1 MKKVIILSICL
12 LFLATACTNKNESK
26 STSPKKEET
35 TKEIVLVTE
44 NTDKEESVSDDE
56 VVEYIND
63 VTNEVSE
70 LDSEK
75 SLSQKTKESLKK
87 TFITLTDFIFYDG
100 TIKGKTFKE
109 LSSEAQEKVLE
120 LYEKLDS
127 KIESVFPNYKEEIK
141 DTSTKT
147 SYSKVKEKAKELKE
161 KIKSIY
167 IERVGEDTYQK
178 EMEIIENTKDKV
190 VEKASPVISDVKD
203 KAKETYTK
211 TKDKLDKWYKNFK
224 ESSE

>member
-44 NTDKEESVSDDE
+44 NTNKEEPVSDDE
-56 VVEYIND
+56 VVEYINN

-70 LDSEK
+70 LNSEK

-147 SYSKVKEKAKELKE
+147 YSKVKEKAKELKE
-161 KIKSIY
+161 TIKSIY

-178 EMEIIENTKDKV
+178 EMEIIENTKDKL
-190 VEKASPVISDVKD
+190 VEKASPIISDVKD

>member
-44 NTDKEESVSDDE
+44 NTDKEEPVSDDE
-56 VVEYIND
+56 VVEYINN

-70 LDSEK
+70 FNSEK

-147 SYSKVKEKAKELKE
+147 YSKVKEKAKELKE

>member
-44 NTDKEESVSDDE
+44 NTNKEEPVSDDE
-56 VVEYIND
+56 VVEYINN

-70 LDSEK
+70 LNSEK

-147 SYSKVKEKAKELKE
+147 YSKVKEKAKELKE
-161 KIKSIY
+161 TIKSIY

-190 VEKASPVISDVKD
+190 VEKASPIISDVKD

>member
-1 MKKVIILSICL
+1 MKKVVILSICL

-26 STSPKKEET
+26 STSPKEET

-147 SYSKVKEKAKELKE
+147 YSKVKE

>member
-87 TFITLTDFIFYDG
+87 AFITLTDFIFYDG

-147 SYSKVKEKAKELKE
+147 YSKVKEKAKELKE

-190 VEKASPVISDVKD
+190 VEKASPIISDVKA

>member
-44 NTDKEESVSDDE
+44 NTDKEEPVSDDE
-56 VVEYIND
+56 VVEYINN

-70 LDSEK
+70 LNSEK

-147 SYSKVKEKAKELKE
+147 YSKVKEKAKELKE

-190 VEKASPVISDVKD
+190 VEKASPIISDVKD

>member
-1 MKKVIILSICL
+1 MKKVVVLSICL

-44 NTDKEESVSDDE
+44 NTDKEEPVSDDE
-56 VVEYIND
+56 VVEYINN

-70 LDSEK
+70 LNSEK

-147 SYSKVKEKAKELKE
+147 YSKVKEKAKELKE
-161 KIKSIY
+161 TIKSIY

-190 VEKASPVISDVKD
+190 VEKASPIISDVKD

>member
-44 NTDKEESVSDDE
+44 NTDKEEPVSDDE
-56 VVEYIND
+56 VVEYINN

-147 SYSKVKEKAKELKE
+147 YSKVKEKAKELKE

-190 VEKASPVISDVKD
+190 VEKASPIISDVKD

>member
-1 MKKVIILSICL
+1 MKKVVILSICL

-35 TKEIVLVTE
+35 TKEIVFVTE
-44 NTDKEESVSDDE
+44 NTDKEEPVSDDE

-147 SYSKVKEKAKELKE
+147 YSKVKEKAKELKE
-161 KIKSIY
+161 TIKSIY

>member
-44 NTDKEESVSDDE
+44 NTNKEEPVSDDE
-56 VVEYIND
+56 VVEYINN

-70 LDSEK
+70 LNSEK

-127 KIESVFPNYKEEIK
+127 KIESIFPNYKEEIK

-147 SYSKVKEKAKELKE
+147 YSKVKEKAKELKE

>member
-1 MKKVIILSICL
+1 MKKVVILSICL

-147 SYSKVKEKAKELKE
+147 YSKVKEKAKELKE

-190 VEKASPVISDVKD
+190 VEKASPIISDVKA

>member
-44 NTDKEESVSDDE
+44 NTDKEEPVSDDE
-56 VVEYIND
+56 VVEYINN

-70 LDSEK
+70 LNSEK

-147 SYSKVKEKAKELKE
+147 YSKVKEKAKELKE

>member
-1 MKKVIILSICL
+1 MKKVVILSICL

-44 NTDKEESVSDDE
+44 NTNKEEPVSDDE
-56 VVEYIND
+56 VVEYINN

-70 LDSEK
+70 LNSEK

-147 SYSKVKEKAKELKE
+147 YSKVKEKAKELKE

-167 IERVGEDTYQK
+167 IERVGKDTYQK

-190 VEKASPVISDVKD
+190 VEKASPIISDVKD

>member
-1 MKKVIILSICL
+1 MKKVVILSICL
-12 LFLATACTNKNESK
+12 LFLVTACTNKNESK

-147 SYSKVKEKAKELKE
+147 YSKVKEKAKELKE
-161 KIKSIY
+161 TIKSIY
-167 IERVGEDTYQK
+167 IERVGEDTYKK

-190 VEKASPVISDVKD
+190 VEKASPIISDVKA

>member
-1 MKKVIILSICL
+1 MKKVVILSICL

-26 STSPKKEET
+26 STSPKKEKT
-35 TKEIVLVTE
+35 TKEIVFVTE
-44 NTDKEESVSDDE
+44 NTDKEEPVSDDE

-75 SLSQKTKESLKK
+75 SLSQKSKESLKK

-147 SYSKVKEKAKELKE
+147 YSKVKEKAKELKE
-161 KIKSIY
+161 TIKSIY

>member
-44 NTDKEESVSDDE
+44 NTNKEEPVSDDE
-56 VVEYIND
+56 VVEYINN

-70 LDSEK
+70 LNSEK

-109 LSSEAQEKVLE
+109 LSSEAQERVLE

-147 SYSKVKEKAKELKE
+147 YSKAKEKAKELKE

-178 EMEIIENTKDKV
+178 EMEIIENTKDKL
-190 VEKASPVISDVKD
+190 VEKASPIISDVKD

>member
-1 MKKVIILSICL
+1 MKKVVILSICL

-44 NTDKEESVSDDE
+44 NTNKEEPVSDDE
-56 VVEYIND
+56 VVEYINN

-70 LDSEK
+70 LNSEK

-127 KIESVFPNYKEEIK
+127 KIESIFPNYKEEIK

-147 SYSKVKEKAKELKE
+147 YSKVKEKAKELKE

-190 VEKASPVISDVKD
+190 VEKASPIISDVKD

>member
-44 NTDKEESVSDDE
+44 NTNKEEPVSDDE
-56 VVEYIND
+56 VVEYINN

-70 LDSEK
+70 LNSEK

-147 SYSKVKEKAKELKE
+147 YSKAKEKAKELKE

-178 EMEIIENTKDKV
+178 EMEIIENTKDKL
-190 VEKASPVISDVKD
+190 VEKASPIISDVKD

>member
-1 MKKVIILSICL
+1 MKKVVILSICL

-44 NTDKEESVSDDE
+44 NTNKEEPVSDDE
-56 VVEYIND
+56 VVEYINN

-70 LDSEK
+70 LNSEK

-120 LYEKLDS
+120 LYERLDS

-147 SYSKVKEKAKELKE
+147 YSKVKEKAKELKE

-190 VEKASPVISDVKD
+190 VEKASPIISDVKD

>member
-35 TKEIVLVTE
+35 TKEIVFVTE
-44 NTDKEESVSDDE
+44 NTDKEEPVSDDE

-147 SYSKVKEKAKELKE
+147 YSKVKEKAKELKE

-190 VEKASPVISDVKD
+190 VEKASPIISDVKD

>member
-44 NTDKEESVSDDE
+44 NTDKEEPVSDDE
-56 VVEYIND
+56 VVEYINN

-70 LDSEK
+70 LNSEK

-127 KIESVFPNYKEEIK
+127 KIESIFPNYKEEIK

-147 SYSKVKEKAKELKE
+147 YSKVKEKAKELKE

-190 VEKASPVISDVKD
+190 VEKASPIISDVKD

>member
-44 NTDKEESVSDDE
+44 NTDKEEPVSDDE

-147 SYSKVKEKAKELKE
+147 YSKVKEKAKELKE

-190 VEKASPVISDVKD
+190 VEKASPIISDVKD

>member
-35 TKEIVLVTE
+35 TKEIVFVTE
-44 NTDKEESVSDDE
+44 NTDKEEPVSDDE

-147 SYSKVKEKAKELKE
+147 YSKIKEKAKELKE
-161 KIKSIY
+161 TIKSIY

-178 EMEIIENTKDKV
+178 EMEIIEKTKDKV

>member
-44 NTDKEESVSDDE
+44 NTNKEEPVSDDE
-56 VVEYIND
+56 VVEYINN

-70 LDSEK
+70 LNSEK

-147 SYSKVKEKAKELKE
+147 YSKVKEKTKELKE

-190 VEKASPVISDVKD
+190 VEKASPIISDVKE

>member
-127 KIESVFPNYKEEIK
+127 KIESIFPNYKEEIK

-147 SYSKVKEKAKELKE
+147 YSKVKEKAKELKE
-161 KIKSIY
+161 TIKSIY

>member
-1 MKKVIILSICL
+1 MKKVVILSICL

-35 TKEIVLVTE
+35 TKEIVFVTE
-44 NTDKEESVSDDE
+44 NTDKEEPVSDDE

-147 SYSKVKEKAKELKE
+147 YSKVKEKAKELKE
-161 KIKSIY
+161 TIKSIY

-178 EMEIIENTKDKV
+178 EMEIIEKTKDKV

>member
-1 MKKVIILSICL
+1 MKKVVILSICL

-44 NTDKEESVSDDE
+44 NTNKEEPVSDDE
-56 VVEYIND
+56 VVEYINN

-70 LDSEK
+70 LNSEK

-127 KIESVFPNYKEEIK
+127 KIESIFPNYKEEIK

-147 SYSKVKEKAKELKE
+147 YSKVKEKAKE
-161 KIKSIY
+161 
-167 IERVGEDTYQK
+167 
-178 EMEIIENTKDKV
+178 
-190 VEKASPVISDVKD
+190 
-203 KAKETYTK
+203 
-211 TKDKLDKWYKNFK
+211 
-224 ESSE
+224 

>member
-1 MKKVIILSICL
+1 MKKVVILSICL

-44 NTDKEESVSDDE
+44 NTDKEEPVSDDE
-56 VVEYIND
+56 VVEYINN

-70 LDSEK
+70 LNSEK

-147 SYSKVKEKAKELKE
+147 YSKVKEKAKELKE

-190 VEKASPVISDVKD
+190 VEKASPIISDVKD

>member
-44 NTDKEESVSDDE
+44 NTDKEEPVSDDE
-56 VVEYIND
+56 VVEYINN

-70 LDSEK
+70 LNSEK

-147 SYSKVKEKAKELKE
+147 YSKVKEKAKELKE
-161 KIKSIY
+161 TIKSIY

>member
-44 NTDKEESVSDDE
+44 NTDKEEPVSDDE

-147 SYSKVKEKAKELKE
+147 YSKVKEKAKELKE
-161 KIKSIY
+161 TIKSIY

-178 EMEIIENTKDKV
+178 EMEIIEKTKDKV

>member
-44 NTDKEESVSDDE
+44 NTDKEEPVSDDE

-147 SYSKVKEKAKELKE
+147 YSKVKEKTKELKE

-190 VEKASPVISDVKD
+190 VEKASPIISDVKD

>member
-1 MKKVIILSICL
+1 MKKVVILSICL

-44 NTDKEESVSDDE
+44 NTDKEEPVSDDE
-56 VVEYIND
+56 VVEYINN

-70 LDSEK
+70 LNSEK

-147 SYSKVKEKAKELKE
+147 YSKVKEKAKELKE

>member
-127 KIESVFPNYKEEIK
+127 KIESIFPNYKEEIK

-147 SYSKVKEKAKELKE
+147 YSKVKEKAKELKE
-161 KIKSIY
+161 TIKSIY

-190 VEKASPVISDVKD
+190 VEKASPIISDVKD

>member
-44 NTDKEESVSDDE
+44 NTNKEEPVSDDE
-56 VVEYIND
+56 VVEYINN

-70 LDSEK
+70 LNSEK

-127 KIESVFPNYKEEIK
+127 KIESIFPNYKEEIK

-147 SYSKVKEKAKELKE
+147 YSKVKEKAKELKE

-190 VEKASPVISDVKD
+190 VEKASPIISDVKD